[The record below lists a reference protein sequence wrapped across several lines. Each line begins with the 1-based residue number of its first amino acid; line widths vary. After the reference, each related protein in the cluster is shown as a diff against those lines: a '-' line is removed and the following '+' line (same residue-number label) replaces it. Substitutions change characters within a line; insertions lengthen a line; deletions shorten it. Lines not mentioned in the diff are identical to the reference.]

1 MTGVS
6 LQKGRRQVQREEHHV
21 KMKTDGVMQ
30 LQIKRCQQAQYEM
43 RKILPRSFK
52 ERVALLTP

>member
-43 RKILPRSFK
+43 RRFFPDPLKNVWPF
-52 ERVALLTP
+52 